1 MQGNKRVLL
10 GRKELESD
18 ADSVPS
24 NLLSAV
30 KPLCRSVKRALLFS
44 LFGDL
49 GPTSPQ
55 HCTPPVLGPTDPGPQ
70 QSGSAKGRAVEIA
83 ASHLNRAEAKQG
95 RVAALCTRL

>member
-1 MQGNKRVLL
+1 MQGNKIVLP
-10 GRKELESD
+10 GRKESESD
-18 ADSVPS
+18 VDSVPS

-30 KPLCRSVKRALLFS
+30 ELLCRSVKRALLFS
-44 LFGDL
+44 LFGDF
-49 GPTSPQ
+49 GPTSSQ
-55 HCTPPVLGPTDPGPQ
+55 HCTPPLLGPTDPGPQ